1 MPGDE
6 AISNIFEIAGEMGIQ
21 VLDTASTYGDVE
33 LKIAKLSNKQFQIIT
48 KFPEVKSGMEL
59 NEQLNGSLK
68 RLNVDHIY
76 GYLAHNPDTLIASP
90 DLWDVLL
97 KAKRNEW
104 VDKIGYSLYY
114 PSELKKLLE
123 LGYKPDLVQ
132 IPYSLLDRK
141 FESYLPLLKNLD
153 IEIHVRSVFLQGL
166 YFMDIEKLPQKLIPL
181 KSNLVKLRSLCEMY
195 DVKIGALA
203 LNFVYENPFID
214 RVVIGVDSTLH
225 LKQNWEMINSW
236 NYNPELMEL
245 INSVEVDQK
254 ELLNPTNW

>member
-21 VLDTASTYGDVE
+21 VLDTASTYGEVE

-90 DLWDVLL
+90 DLWEVLL
-97 KAKRNEW
+97 KAKRNGW
-104 VDKIGYSLYY
+104 VEKIGYSLYY

-166 YFMDIEKLPQKLIPL
+166 LLMPRNKIPKIFNKWSEVWDKWSLELKKHNLSASEVCLSYPLSLP
-181 KSNLVKLRSLCEMY
+181 E
-195 DVKIGALA
+195 
-203 LNFVYENPFID
+203 ID
-214 RVVIGVDSTLH
+214 RIVIGVDNVSQLNDIIKKSKSQH
-225 LKQNWEMINSW
+225 SQIDCSFMISNDQ
-236 NYNPELMEL
+236 ML
-245 INSVEVDQK
+245 INPS
-254 ELLNPTNW
+254 NWYKL